1 MYYIPDV
8 SIFYTLLYV
17 QIKASLLNMHC
28 VYVVVEIDSRLLV
41 VWFWVGKLFD
51 DGDLTRTKE
60 KQKKKLQVVWNNFDL
75 KISYSNH
82 NMYMYAVQFWYLM
95 LAI

>member
-41 VWFWVGKLFD
+41 V
-51 DGDLTRTKE
+51 
-60 KQKKKLQVVWNNFDL
+60 
-75 KISYSNH
+75 
-82 NMYMYAVQFWYLM
+82 
-95 LAI
+95 

>member
-41 VWFWVGKLFD
+41 VWFWAGKLFD

-60 KQKKKLQVVWNNFDL
+60 KKKLQVVWNNFDL

-82 NMYMYAVQFWYLM
+82 NMYMYAVPFWYLM

>member
-1 MYYIPDV
+1 MRPAMYYIPDV

-17 QIKASLLNMHC
+17 QIKASLLNMHS

-41 VWFWVGKLFD
+41 VWFRAGKLFD

-60 KQKKKLQVVWNNFDL
+60 KQKKTTGSVK
-75 KISYSNH
+75 
-82 NMYMYAVQFWYLM
+82 
-95 LAI
+95 

>member
-41 VWFWVGKLFD
+41 VSLFD

-60 KQKKKLQVVWNNFDL
+60 KQKKTTGSVK
-75 KISYSNH
+75 
-82 NMYMYAVQFWYLM
+82 
-95 LAI
+95 

>member
-1 MYYIPDV
+1 MRPAKYYIPDV

-41 VWFWVGKLFD
+41 VSLFD

-60 KQKKKLQVVWNNFDL
+60 KQKKTTGSVK
-75 KISYSNH
+75 
-82 NMYMYAVQFWYLM
+82 
-95 LAI
+95 